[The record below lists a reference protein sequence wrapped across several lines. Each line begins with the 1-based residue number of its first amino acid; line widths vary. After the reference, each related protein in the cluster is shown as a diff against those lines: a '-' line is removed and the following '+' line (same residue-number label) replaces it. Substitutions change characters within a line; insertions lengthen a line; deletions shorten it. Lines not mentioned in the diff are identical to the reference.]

1 MISARSRSGLLP
13 AAAALLAVLSPA
25 LGAAQVLNRNAEI
38 ILQVPS
44 SAPPRQL
51 DRRSVE
57 ILENGQLREVL
68 AVEPIEERWRVVVYF
83 DLPGSTPEG
92 IEAAAAA
99 VGNAAD
105 ALVTLGDVEMIT
117 ADRIA
122 EVELAPTAN
131 AGLVRAAAAAVGGR
145 AGAAGALFERRR
157 EMQAAADERSGD
169 PETDA
174 LRTADLLEG
183 FLLELDTLRWQ
194 RANLLESLESLGGG
208 SWTDGPPR
216 VLFLVRDATD
226 LDADAFAQELLGEPI
241 PAFERAAL
249 SEQQQ
254 QRSLARTVAALG
266 WRVHALQL
274 APAAAEV
281 DGLLP
286 GRLQS
291 AREFVA
297 ASGGEVLAESG
308 AIAPALGRLQA
319 SWRVRYRSS
328 GPRDGATHP
337 VDVRIASTTASGGP
351 PPDVLARRWA
361 TVAAPADLV
370 ALRASRAL
378 DALSRDGDGSTVDG
392 NSELAVRGVLLPQ
405 GIQSATE
412 GAPAEF
418 VTLDGLAT
426 LGANPPPSS
435 DALRLTV
442 YGRGL
447 DAPAFLLHRAGT
459 GADLRRGT
467 WRFRTLFDLPVAID
481 ELVLMVEDLRNDRW
495 QVEFL
500 ETASSPIDDRSDIE
514 LLAPEPGAG
523 SLEAAPTEAEILAAA
538 RDAARRAG
546 WAGGRRGGGQ
556 ANILDSASG
565 SSLVRLIP
573 PRGERSGLSGRKS
586 FSTVTT
592 SDVVRR
598 VEFYLD
604 GEQVFDDRRKPF
616 QTTIDLGPEALPHT
630 IRIVAYDRSDR
641 RLGEDELTINERQRR
656 VGVGIAAVEAQPGGR
671 YAVEARVELTR
682 GRALDRVE
690 FYRNDR
696 LAATLTRPPFRTV
709 LPGPAIPGA
718 DFARVAVHLDDG
730 TMIEDVEF
738 LSSDT
743 PMAETVVNLVEVY
756 VVVNDEEGK
765 PITTLEADDFV
776 LRAGRREIPI
786 ERFAVA
792 EDVPLVLGLAVD
804 SSQSMFALM
813 PDTRRAAARFLGN
826 TLTQIDQAFLVDFD
840 TRPRLLSDT
849 TADVSELISTLGRIQ
864 ADGQT
869 ALYDAMQF
877 CLVHLARDQGRR
889 ALVVLT
895 DGDDYGSQSSYR
907 RTFRTAG
914 NTGVPIYVISMSQGE
929 DRWGRG
935 PRKLDLE
942 AITKASGGRVYY
954 VASMDAVLWAYG
966 HIGEELRSQ
975 YMLGYATSEPL
986 TPREVQSIKVELR
999 DTRQGREVR
1008 MTVGRGRG

>member
-13 AAAALLAVLSPA
+13 AAAALLTVLSPA

-145 AGAAGALFERRR
+145 AGAAGALFARRR

-241 PAFERAAL
+241 PAFERATL

-266 WRVHALQL
+266 WRVHALQFGPT
-274 APAAAEV
+274 AGEV
-281 DGLLP
+281 DDLLP

-297 ASGGEVLAESG
+297 ASGGEVLVESG

-500 ETASSPIDDRSDIE
+500 ETASSPIDDRSDME

>member
-1 MISARSRSGLLP
+1 MISTRSRSGLLP
-13 AAAALLAVLSPA
+13 AVAALLAVLSPA
-25 LGAAQVLNRNAEI
+25 AGTAQTLSRDAEI
-38 ILQVPS
+38 VLQVP
-44 SAPPRQL
+44 APGPLRQL
-51 DRRSVE
+51 DTRSVE
-57 ILENGQLREVL
+57 LLENGEPREVL
-68 AVEPIEERWRVVVYF
+68 AVDRVAERWRVVVYF
-83 DLPGSTPEG
+83 DLPGSTPQG
-92 IEAAAAA
+92 VEAAAAA
-99 VGNAAD
+99 IAEAAD
-105 ALVTLGDVEMIT
+105 ALVALGDVGMIV

-131 AGLVRAAAAAVGGR
+131 AGEVRAAAAAVGAR
-145 AGAAGALFERRR
+145 AGEAGALFERRR
-157 EMQAAADERSGD
+157 ELRATADARSGD
-169 PETDA
+169 PDADA

-194 RANLLESLESLGGG
+194 RTNLLESLESLGGA
-208 SWTDGPPR
+208 SWTGGPPR
-216 VLFLVRDATD
+216 ALFLVRDATD
-226 LDADAFAQELLGEPI
+226 LNADAFAQDLLGEPT

-249 SEQQQ
+249 GEQRQ

-266 WRVHALQL
+266 WRAYPLQL
-274 APAAAEV
+274 GPAAGEV
-281 DGLLP
+281 DDLLP
-286 GRLQS
+286 GRRQS
-291 AREFVA
+291 SREFA
-297 ASGGEVLAESG
+297 RAGGGEVLADG
-308 AIAPALGRLQA
+308 GALGQALERLRT
-319 SWRVRYRSS
+319 SWRVGYRSS
-328 GPRDGATHP
+328 GTRDGAAHP
-337 VDVRIASTTASGGP
+337 VDVRIASGAASGGP
-351 PPDVLARRWA
+351 PPEVTARRWA

-378 DALSRDGDGSTVDG
+378 DALSRGGDRPAAAG
-392 NSELAVRGVLLPQ
+392 NGELGVRGVLLPQ
-405 GIQSATE
+405 GIESATE

-426 LGANPPPSS
+426 VADPPPSS
-435 DALRLTV
+435 DALRLSV

-447 DAPAFLLHRAGT
+447 DAPAFLLHRAGA
-459 GADLRRGT
+459 GADLRGGA

-495 QVEFL
+495 RAEFL
-500 ETASSPIDDRSDIE
+500 ETGSSPLDDRSDIE
-514 LLAPEPGAG
+514 LLAPETGAG
-523 SLEAAPTEAEILAAA
+523 SLAAGRTEAEILAAA
-538 RDAARRAG
+538 RAAARQAG
-546 WAGGRRGGGQ
+546 WTGSPRGPRPR
-556 ANILDSASG
+556 NVLDPGSG
-565 SSLVRLIP
+565 ASLVRLIP

-616 QTTIDLGPEALPHT
+616 QTTIDLGPEPVPRT

-641 RLGEDELTINERQRR
+641 RLSEDQLTINEHRR
-656 VGVGIAAVEAQPGGR
+656 RTGVGIEAVEAQAGGR
-671 YAVEARVELTR
+671 YGVEARVELAG
-682 GRALDRVE
+682 GRLLDRVE

-696 LAATLTRPPFRTV
+696 LAATMTRPPFRTV
-709 LPGPAIPGA
+709 LPGPAQPGA
-718 DFARVAVHLDDG
+718 DFARVAVYLDDG
-730 TMIEDVEF
+730 TMIEDVRF
-738 LSSDT
+738 LDSET

-765 PITTLEADDFV
+765 PITTLESGDFV
-776 LRAGRREIPI
+776 LRAGRREILI

-804 SSQSMFALM
+804 SSQSMWALM
-813 PDTRRAAARFLGN
+813 PDTRQAAARFLGN
-826 TLTQIDQAFLVDFD
+826 TLTRIDQAFLVDFD

-849 TADVSELISTLGRIQ
+849 TVDVAALIGALGRIQ

-907 RTFRTAG
+907 RTFRTAE

-929 DRWGRG
+929 DPWGRG
-935 PRKLDLE
+935 PRKPDLE

-954 VASMDAVLWAYG
+954 VASMQAVFWAYG

-975 YMLGYATSEPL
+975 YMLGYSTSEPL
-986 TPREVQSIKVELR
+986 TPREVQAIKVELR
-999 DTRQGREVR
+999 DERQDREVR

>member
-1 MISARSRSGLLP
+1 MLSACSRNGLLP
-13 AAAALLAVLSPA
+13 AAAALVAVLFPA
-25 LGAAQVLNRNAEI
+25 VGTAQVLNRDAEI
-38 ILQVPS
+38 IFQVES
-44 SAPPRQL
+44 STPPRQL

-57 ILENGQLREVL
+57 ILENGQLREIL
-68 AVEPIEERWRVVVYF
+68 AVEPIGERWRVVVYF

-122 EVELAPTAN
+122 EVELPPTAN
-131 AGLVRAAAAAVGGR
+131 AGLVRAAAAAVGAR
-145 AGAAGALFERRR
+145 AGAAGALFEQRR
-157 EMQAAADERSGD
+157 EMRAAADERSGD
-169 PETDA
+169 PDADA

-194 RANLLESLESLGGG
+194 RANLLESLESVGDG
-208 SWTDGPPR
+208 SWTGGPPR

-226 LDADAFAQELLGEPI
+226 LDADAFAEELLGEPI

-286 GRLQS
+286 GRLRT
-291 AREFVA
+291 AREFVE
-297 ASGGEVLAESG
+297 ASGGEVLAGNGE
-308 AIAPALGRLQA
+308 IAPALERLQA

-351 PPDVLARRWA
+351 PPDVVARRWA

-370 ALRASRAL
+370 GLRANRAL
-378 DALSRDGDGSTVDG
+378 DALSRDGDGATSNG
-392 NSELAVRGVLLPQ
+392 NGELAVRGVLLSQ

-426 LGANPPPSS
+426 IGTNPPPSS

-447 DAPAFLLHRAGT
+447 DAPAFLLQRAGT
-459 GADLRRGT
+459 GADLSRGT

-495 QVEFL
+495 QVEL
-500 ETASSPIDDRSDIE
+500 LDTASSPIDDRSDME
-514 LLAPEPGAG
+514 LLVPEPVAG
-523 SLEAAPTEAEILAAA
+523 SLTAAPIEAEILAAA
-538 RDAARRAG
+538 RTAARRAG
-546 WAGGRRGGGQ
+546 WAGGRRE
-556 ANILDSASG
+556 NILDPAAG
-565 SSLVRLIP
+565 ASLVRLIP

-616 QTTIDLGPEALPHT
+616 QTTIDLGPEALPHI

-641 RLGEDELTINERQRR
+641 WLGEDELTINERQRR

-738 LSSDT
+738 LSSET
-743 PMAETVVNLVEVY
+743 PMAETVVNLVEIY

-765 PITTLEADDFV
+765 PITTLETEDFV

-804 SSQSMFALM
+804 SSQSMWALM

-840 TRPRLLSDT
+840 SRPRLLSDT
-849 TADVSELISTLGRIQ
+849 TADVAELIGTLGQIQ

-895 DGDDYGSQSSYR
+895 DGDDYGSQNSYR

-999 DTRQGREVR
+999 DNRQDREVR

>member
-13 AAAALLAVLSPA
+13 AAAALLTVLSPA

-131 AGLVRAAAAAVGGR
+131 AGLVRAAAEAVGAR

-169 PETDA
+169 PEADA

-274 APAAAEV
+274 APAAGEV
-281 DGLLP
+281 EGLLP

-291 AREFVA
+291 TREFVA
-297 ASGGEVLAESG
+297 ASGGEVLAVSG
-308 AIAPALGRLQA
+308 AIAPALERLQE

-370 ALRASRAL
+370 ALRANRAL
-378 DALSRDGDGSTVDG
+378 DALSRDGDGATSDG
-392 NSELAVRGVLLPQ
+392 NGELAVRGVLLPQ

-426 LGANPPPSS
+426 IGTNPPPSS

-500 ETASSPIDDRSDIE
+500 ETASSPIDDRSDME
-514 LLAPEPGAG
+514 LLVSEPGAG
-523 SLEAAPTEAEILAAA
+523 SLTAAPTEAEILAAA
-538 RDAARRAG
+538 RTAARRAG
-546 WAGGRRGGGQ
+546 WAGGRRE
-556 ANILDSASG
+556 NILDPAAG

-641 RLGEDELTINERQRR
+641 WLGEDELTINERQRR

-671 YAVEARVELTR
+671 YAVEAQVELTR

-776 LRAGRREIPI
+776 LRADRREIPI

-999 DTRQGREVR
+999 DQRQDREVR

>member
-1 MISARSRSGLLP
+1 MLSACSRNGLLP
-13 AAAALLAVLSPA
+13 AAAALVAVLFPA
-25 LGAAQVLNRNAEI
+25 VGTAQVLNRDAEI
-38 ILQVPS
+38 IFQVGS
-44 SAPPRQL
+44 STPPRQL

-57 ILENGQLREVL
+57 ILENGQLREIL
-68 AVEPIEERWRVVVYF
+68 AVEPIGERWRVVVYF

-122 EVELAPTAN
+122 EVELPPTAN
-131 AGLVRAAAAAVGGR
+131 AGLVRAAAAAVGAR
-145 AGAAGALFERRR
+145 AGAAGALFEQRR
-157 EMQAAADERSGD
+157 EMRAAADQRSGD
-169 PETDA
+169 PDA
-174 LRTADLLEG
+174 DAVRTADLLEG

-194 RANLLESLESLGGG
+194 RANLLESLESVGDG
-208 SWTDGPPR
+208 SWTGGPPR

-226 LDADAFAQELLGEPI
+226 LDADAFAEELLGEPI

-274 APAAAEV
+274 APAAGEV
-281 DGLLP
+281 DDLLP

-297 ASGGEVLAESG
+297 ASGGEVLAEG
-308 AIAPALGRLQA
+308 GEIAAALERLQA

-378 DALSRDGDGSTVDG
+378 DALSRDGDGAASDG
-392 NSELAVRGVLLPQ
+392 NGELAVRGVLLPQ

-426 LGANPPPSS
+426 IGTNPPPSS

-447 DAPAFLLHRAGT
+447 DAPAFLLQRAGT

-500 ETASSPIDDRSDIE
+500 DTASSPIDDRSDME
-514 LLAPEPGAG
+514 LLVPEPVAG
-523 SLEAAPTEAEILAAA
+523 SLTAAPIEAEILSAA
-538 RDAARRAG
+538 RTAARRAG
-546 WAGGRRGGGQ
+546 WAGGRRE
-556 ANILDSASG
+556 NILDPAAG

-616 QTTIDLGPEALPHT
+616 QTTIDLGPEALPHI

-641 RLGEDELTINERQRR
+641 WLGEDELTINERQRR

-738 LSSDT
+738 LSSET
-743 PMAETVVNLVEVY
+743 PMAETVVNLVEIY

-765 PITTLEADDFV
+765 PITTLETDDFV
-776 LRAGRREIPI
+776 LRTGRREITI

-804 SSQSMFALM
+804 SSQSMWALM

-826 TLTQIDQAFLVDFD
+826 TLSQIDQAFLVDFD
-840 TRPRLLSDT
+840 TRPHLLSDT
-849 TADVSELISTLGRIQ
+849 TGDVAELIGTLGQIQ

-877 CLVHLARDQGRR
+877 CLVHLARDEGRR
-889 ALVVLT
+889 ALVMLT

-907 RTFRTAG
+907 RTFRTAE
-914 NTGVPIYVISMSQGE
+914 NTGVPIYVISMSQSG
-929 DRWGRG
+929 DPRGRN
-935 PRKLDLE
+935 PRKPDLE
-942 AITKASGGRVYY
+942 AITKASGGNVYY
-954 VASMDAVLWAYG
+954 VTGMDAVFRAYE

-975 YMLGYATSEPL
+975 YMLGYVTSEPL
-986 TPREVQSIKVELR
+986 TPREVQSTNVELR
-999 DTRQGREVR
+999 DKRQDREVR

>member
-1 MISARSRSGLLP
+1 MISACSRSGLLP

-25 LGAAQVLNRNAEI
+25 LGAAQVLNRDAEI
-38 ILQVPS
+38 IVQVES

-51 DRRSVE
+51 DGRSVE
-57 ILENGQLREVL
+57 ILENGQPREVL

-122 EVELAPTAN
+122 EVELSPTAN
-131 AGLVRAAAAAVGGR
+131 AGLVRAAAAAIGAR
-145 AGAAGALFERRR
+145 AGAAGALFEQRR
-157 EMQAAADERSGD
+157 EMRAAADERSGD
-169 PETDA
+169 PEADA

-208 SWTDGPPR
+208 SWTGGPPR

-226 LDADAFAQELLGEPI
+226 LDADAFAQELLGEPV

-297 ASGGEVLAESG
+297 ASGGEALTENG
-308 AIAPALGRLQA
+308 GIAPALERLQA

-337 VDVRIASTTASGGP
+337 IDVRVASTTASGGP

-378 DALSRDGDGSTVDG
+378 DALSRDGDGATDDG
-392 NSELAVRGVLLPQ
+392 SGELAVRGVLLPQ

-426 LGANPPPSS
+426 IGANPPPSS

-459 GADLRRGT
+459 GADLGT
-467 WRFRTLFDLPVAID
+467 GAWRFRTLFDLPVAID

-495 QVEFL
+495 RVEFL
-500 ETASSPIDDRSDIE
+500 ETASSPIDDRSDME
-514 LLAPEPGAG
+514 LLAPEPGGG
-523 SLEAAPTEAEILAAA
+523 SLAAAPTEAEILAAA
-538 RDAARRAG
+538 RAAARRAG
-546 WAGGRRGGGQ
+546 WAGGRR
-556 ANILDSASG
+556 ANVLDPASG

-641 RLGEDELTINERQRR
+641 WLGEDELTINERQRR

-671 YAVEARVELTR
+671 YAVEAQVELSR

-696 LAATLTRPPFRTV
+696 LAATMTRPPFRTV

-756 VVVNDEEGK
+756 VVVNDDEGK
-765 PITTLEADDFV
+765 PITTLDSSDFV
-776 LRAGRREIPI
+776 LRSGRREIPI

-826 TLTQIDQAFLVDFD
+826 TLTRIDQAFLVDFD

-849 TADVSELISTLGRIQ
+849 TADVGELIGTLGRIQ

-999 DTRQGREVR
+999 DKRQDREVR

>member
-1 MISARSRSGLLP
+1 MISICSRHRPLP
-13 AAAALLAVLSPA
+13 AVVALLAAIFPA
-25 LGAAQVLNRNAEI
+25 ATAAQTLSRDAEI
-38 ILQVPS
+38 ILQVPAS
-44 SAPPRQL
+44 DPLRQL
-51 DRRSVE
+51 DARSVE
-57 ILENGQLREVL
+57 VLENGQASEVL
-68 AVEPIEERWRVVVYF
+68 SIEPVAERWRIVIYF
-83 DLPGSTPEG
+83 DLPGSTPDG
-92 IEAAAAA
+92 IDAAAAA

-105 ALVTLGDVEMIT
+105 ALVALGEVEMIA

-122 EVELAPTAN
+122 EVELAPTDS
-131 AGLVRAAAAAVGGR
+131 AGAVRAAAAAVASR
-145 AGAAGALFERRR
+145 AGAAGALLDRRKELR
-157 EMQAAADERSGD
+157 ATADARSGD
-169 PETDA
+169 PDADA

-194 RANLLESLESLGGG
+194 RANLLESIESS
-208 SWTDGPPR
+208 SWTGGPPR

-226 LDADAFAQELLGEPI
+226 LRADAFAQELLGEPT

-249 SEQQQ
+249 NEQRR
-254 QRSLARTVAALG
+254 QRSLTRTVAALG
-266 WRVHALQL
+266 WRVYSLQL
-274 APAAAEV
+274 APAAQEV
-281 DGLLP
+281 DDLLP

-291 AREFVA
+291 AQEFA
-297 ASGGEVLAESG
+297 RASGGEVLADGDE
-308 AIAPALGRLQA
+308 IAPALERLQT

-328 GPRDGATHP
+328 GTRDGAAHP
-337 VDVRIASTTASGGP
+337 VDVRIASAAAGSAGPAPEAS
-351 PPDVLARRWA
+351 ARRWA

-378 DALSRDGDGSTVDG
+378 DTLSRGGDRASLADNG
-392 NSELAVRGVLLPQ
+392 ELAVRGVLLPQ

-426 LGANPPPSS
+426 VTNPPPSS
-435 DALRLTV
+435 DVLRLTV

-459 GADLRRGT
+459 GIQLRGGA

-500 ETASSPIDDRSDIE
+500 ETASSPLDDRSDIE
-514 LLAPEPGAG
+514 LLAPETGSG
-523 SLEAAPTEAEILAAA
+523 SLTATPTEAEILEAA
-538 RDAARRAG
+538 RAAARRAG
-546 WAGGRRGGGQ
+546 WTSGSRGPRRT
-556 ANILDSASG
+556 NILDPGSG

-604 GEQVFDDRRKPF
+604 GERVFDDRRKPF
-616 QTTIDLGPEALPHT
+616 QTTIDLGPEAVPHT

-641 RLGEDELTINERQRR
+641 WLSEDELTVNEHRTRA
-656 VGVGIAAVEAQPGGR
+656 GVGIATVEEERGGR
-671 YAVEARVELTR
+671 YAVEAQVELAG
-682 GRALDRVE
+682 GRVLDRVE

-709 LPGPAIPGA
+709 LPGPALAGA
-718 DFARVAVHLDDG
+718 DFARVAVYLDDG
-730 TMIEDVEF
+730 TVIEDVEF
-738 LSSDT
+738 LSADA

-756 VVVNDEEGK
+756 VVVNDDEGK
-765 PITTLEADDFV
+765 PITTLEPDDFV

-804 SSQSMFALM
+804 SSQSMWALM
-813 PDTRRAAARFLGN
+813 PDTRQAAARFLGN
-826 TLTQIDQAFLVDFD
+826 TLTRIDQAFVVDFD

-849 TADVSELISTLGRIQ
+849 TADVAELIGTLGKIQ
-864 ADGQT
+864 ADGFT

-895 DGDDYGSQSSYR
+895 DGDDYGSQSGYR

-954 VASMDAVLWAYG
+954 VASMEAVFWAYG

-975 YMLGYATSEPL
+975 YMLGYSTSEPL

-999 DTRQGREVR
+999 DERNDREVR

>member
-1 MISARSRSGLLP
+1 MLSACSRNGLLP
-13 AAAALLAVLSPA
+13 AAAALVAVLSPA
-25 LGAAQVLNRNAEI
+25 AGAAQVLNRDAEI
-38 ILQVPS
+38 IFQVES
-44 SAPPRQL
+44 STSPRQL

-57 ILENGQLREVL
+57 ILENGQIREVL

-105 ALVTLGDVEMIT
+105 ALVTLGDVELIT

-122 EVELAPTAN
+122 EVELPPTAN
-131 AGLVRAAAAAVGGR
+131 AGLVRAAAEAVGAR
-145 AGAAGALFERRR
+145 AGAAGALFEQRR
-157 EMQAAADERSGD
+157 EMRAAADERSGD
-169 PETDA
+169 PEADA

-194 RANLLESLESLGGG
+194 RANLLESLESLGDA
-208 SWTDGPPR
+208 SWTGGPPR

-226 LDADAFAQELLGEPI
+226 LDADAFAEELLGEPI

-274 APAAAEV
+274 APAAGEV

-308 AIAPALGRLQA
+308 AIAPALERLQA

-351 PPDVLARRWA
+351 PPDVSARRWA

-370 ALRASRAL
+370 ALRANRAL
-378 DALSRDGDGSTVDG
+378 DALSRDGDGATGDG
-392 NSELAVRGVLLPQ
+392 NGELAVRGVLLPQ

-426 LGANPPPSS
+426 VGANPPPSS

-447 DAPAFLLHRAGT
+447 DAPAFLLQRAGT

-500 ETASSPIDDRSDIE
+500 DIASSPIDDRSDME
-514 LLAPEPGAG
+514 LLVPEPVAG
-523 SLEAAPTEAEILAAA
+523 SLTAAPIEAEILAAA
-538 RDAARRAG
+538 RTAARRAG
-546 WAGGRRGGGQ
+546 WAGGKRE
-556 ANILDSASG
+556 NILDPAAG

-641 RLGEDELTINERQRR
+641 WLGEDELTINERQRR

-804 SSQSMFALM
+804 SSQSMWALM

-826 TLTQIDQAFLVDFD
+826 TLSQIDQAFLVDFD

-849 TADVSELISTLGRIQ
+849 TADVGELISTLGQIQ

-999 DTRQGREVR
+999 NERQDREVR

>member
-1 MISARSRSGLLP
+1 MLSACSRNGLLP
-13 AAAALLAVLSPA
+13 AAAALVAVLSPA
-25 LGAAQVLNRNAEI
+25 AGAAQVLNRDAEI
-38 ILQVPS
+38 IFQVES
-44 SAPPRQL
+44 STPPRQL

-57 ILENGQLREVL
+57 ILENGQIREVL

-105 ALVTLGDVEMIT
+105 ALVTLGDVELIT

-122 EVELAPTAN
+122 EVELPPTAN
-131 AGLVRAAAAAVGGR
+131 AGLVRAAAEAVGAR
-145 AGAAGALFERRR
+145 AGAAGALFEQRR
-157 EMQAAADERSGD
+157 EMRAAADERSGD
-169 PETDA
+169 PEADA

-194 RANLLESLESLGGG
+194 RANLLESLESFGGG
-208 SWTDGPPR
+208 SWTGGRPR
-216 VLFLVRDATD
+216 VLFLVRDAID
-226 LDADAFAQELLGEPI
+226 LDADAFAEELLGEPI

-249 SEQQQ
+249 SEQRQ

-286 GRLQS
+286 GRLQT

-308 AIAPALGRLQA
+308 GIAPALERLQA

-378 DALSRDGDGSTVDG
+378 DALSRDGDGATGDG
-392 NSELAVRGVLLPQ
+392 NGELAVRGVLLPQ

-426 LGANPPPSS
+426 VGANPPPSS

-447 DAPAFLLHRAGT
+447 DAPAFLLQHAGT

-500 ETASSPIDDRSDIE
+500 ETASSPIDDRSDME
-514 LLAPEPGAG
+514 LLVPEPVAG
-523 SLEAAPTEAEILAAA
+523 SLTAAPIEAEILAAA
-538 RDAARRAG
+538 RTAARRAG
-546 WAGGRRGGGQ
+546 WAGGRRE
-556 ANILDSASG
+556 NILDPAAG

-641 RLGEDELTINERQRR
+641 WLGEDELTINERQRR

-671 YAVEARVELTR
+671 YAVEAQVELTR

-804 SSQSMFALM
+804 SSQSMWALM

-826 TLTQIDQAFLVDFD
+826 TLSQIDQAFLVDFD

-849 TADVSELISTLGRIQ
+849 TADVAELIGTLGQIQ

-877 CLVHLARDQGRR
+877 CLVHLARDEGRR
-889 ALVVLT
+889 ALVMLT

-907 RTFRTAG
+907 RTFRTAE
-914 NTGVPIYVISMSQGE
+914 NTGVPIYVISMSQGG
-929 DRWGRG
+929 DRRERN
-935 PRKLDLE
+935 PRKPDLE
-942 AITKASGGRVYY
+942 AITKASGGNVYY
-954 VASMDAVLWAYG
+954 VAGMDAVFRAYE

-975 YMLGYATSEPL
+975 YMLGYVTSEPL

-999 DTRQGREVR
+999 NERQDREVR